1 MPQII
6 IDPQFV
12 DDRFSVAIGQVFRDR
27 PHAFIV
33 GGITLLLSIQIL
45 SLGFLSLQSKRYFEE
60 LFHINSS
67 VLKNVNRDNDE
78 NITEI

>member
-1 MPQII
+1 M
-6 IDPQFV
+6 
-12 DDRFSVAIGQVFRDR
+12 AIGEVFKAR

-45 SLGFLSLQSKRYFEE
+45 SLGFLSLQNKRYFEE

-67 VLKNVNRDNDE
+67 ILKYTSTERKSTCTE
-78 NITEI
+78 N